1 MGEFQLNTEVPLFI
15 RTGEICVGVCMG
27 DELME
32 LGSDIDNTGGYEH
45 REEADAELVFLFFDN
60 LVVVVVVVVDWHSQ
74 WLLIGGGRGAAA
86 GCCW

>member
-45 REEADAELVFLFFDN
+45 DEDDAELVFLFFDN
-60 LVVVVVVVVDWHSQ
+60 LVVVVVVV
-74 WLLIGGGRGAAA
+74 A
-86 GCCW
+86 